1 MIFDTTREGES
12 ERVDESSRKRR
23 DVAQWAV
30 ALWATVYEKA
40 MRASG
45 RPGGRIV
52 GVGRDKRP

>member
-30 ALWATVYEKA
+30 AFLATVYE
-40 MRASG
+40 
-45 RPGGRIV
+45 
-52 GVGRDKRP
+52 